1 MGEFKRQ
8 GGFGGGNRGGFNK
21 GGGRPNFGGKPS
33 FNRGGGFGGDR
44 GGEREMFTTTCATCS
59 KSCQVPF
66 RPSGERPVYCSD
78 CFRNTREGAP
88 KDFSSAPKRDFA
100 PANNTQHV
108 APVADKRIDELK
120 RDVQMISAKLDTI
133 MKLIGGQVA
142 PVAPA
147 SKPVE
152 KKVEATPVKPVVVAK
167 KAEKKVVAKKKA
179 AAKK

>member
-44 GGEREMFTTTCATCS
+44 GGDREMFTTTCATCS

-88 KDFSSAPKRDFA
+88 RDFNAAPKRDFA
-100 PANNTQHV
+100 PAPHAQQS

-133 MKLIGGQVA
+133 MKMLGGQSA
-142 PVAPA
+142 PVVTP
-147 SKPVE
+147 KPVE
-152 KKVEATPVKPVVVAK
+152 KKVEAAPAKPVVAAK

-179 AAKK
+179 APKK